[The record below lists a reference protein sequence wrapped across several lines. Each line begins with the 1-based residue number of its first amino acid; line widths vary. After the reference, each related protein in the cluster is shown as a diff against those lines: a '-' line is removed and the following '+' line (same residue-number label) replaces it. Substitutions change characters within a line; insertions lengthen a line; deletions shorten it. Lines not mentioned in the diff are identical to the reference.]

1 MLVMRVPEK
10 AIVKRKHRNLTITR
24 RGRGYSLKELKDAG
38 LVNNNIHI
46 AINKDIP
53 VDILRDT
60 AHIENVD
67 KLRPIIKAIGHSK
80 TKIAENQT
88 KTSRDKKEKPKKEKN
103 IHKNTIKNKRKA
115 KGNRAAPTKK
125 V

>member
-24 RGRGYSLKELKDAG
+24 RGRGYSIKELKDAG

-46 AINKDIP
+46 AINKGIP

-60 AHIENVD
+60 AHIENVGKSAKFSYD
-67 KLRPIIKAIGHSK
+67 YENHTIIVRLDRVK
-80 TKIAENQT
+80 TIEFNIYDFAEWDRQKYFNNVCYDT
-88 KTSRDKKEKPKKEKN
+88 
-103 IHKNTIKNKRKA
+103 
-115 KGNRAAPTKK
+115 G
-125 V
+125 